1 MRYFIFTLLL
11 LVLIS
16 CDQSEEIDHHKDVVA
31 MKSEMIPF
39 DADNIEIVGELNGF
53 DIQLS
58 TKEIEVGLELISI
71 KLTNDK
77 EAKPP
82 KFSLKWKFPSQDI
95 AKFWNPNLGVNK
107 ANYYHVNVSSHS
119 TKVAPVI
126 TFMNTNDENRF
137 AFAIADALNKVHL
150 SAFIMEE
157 DAYFHCEAVFFDEP
171 YPAIN
176 VYETEI
182 IIDRRKKP
190 FYNTLTGITNWWAEK
205 DNYKPAIPPKDA
217 FKSVYSTWYSYH
229 QNLNV
234 DEIVEECRQSKEMG
248 VEVLIVDDGW
258 QTLDNKRGYAY
269 TGDWKPDRIPDMK
282 GFVDQIHDLDM
293 KFMLWYS
300 VPFIGKEAEIYPQYK
315 GKYLYYWESQGTW
328 VLDPRYPEVREFI
341 IGTYEKAI
349 NDWGLDGFK
358 LDFMG
363 FFGPSGDTE
372 FTAKDGRDYAS
383 INHAVDKLMT
393 DIMSRLKEINPDILI
408 EFRQPYIGPLMRKYG
423 NMLRA
428 ADCPNMATINR
439 VRVTDTRL
447 LAGNS
452 AVHADML
459 MWHPEDAVQ
468 HAALQ
473 ILNIIFSVPQIS
485 VRLNEVPQ
493 EHKDMIA
500 FWMDYCKQNQEV
512 LLQGDFIPQMPDHLY
527 PMISSIGKEKAIT
540 AVYDDSYVETK
551 YFKDLPAF
559 DIINARNKTEV
570 VLLNHADVAIYTM
583 TVSDCKG
590 KVIYTEIV
598 KLNEGARV
606 IPVPPSG
613 LISFVKNQKN

>member
-1 MRYFIFTLLL
+1 MRYFLIAVLLMS
-11 LVLIS
+11 LIS
-16 CDQSEEIDHHKDVVA
+16 CNQREEIDHYEGI
-31 MKSEMIPF
+31 EMMSNKTIPF
-39 DADNIEIVGELNGF
+39 VTDSIEIVGDLQGF
-53 DIQLS
+53 DIELS
-58 TKEIEVGLELISI
+58 TTSIEDGLEVVSI
-71 KLTNDK
+71 KVSSDK
-77 EAKPP
+77 AATPP

-107 ANYYHVNVSSHS
+107 ANYYNINVSSRS
-119 TKVAPVI
+119 TRVAPVV

-137 AFAIADALNKVHL
+137 AFAVADALNKVHL
-150 SAFIMEE
+150 SAYIMEE
-157 DAYFHCEAVFFDEP
+157 DAHFYCEAVFFDEP
-171 YPAIN
+171 YPALK
-176 VYETEI
+176 VYETEM
-182 IIDRRKKP
+182 IIDRRNKP
-190 FYNTLTGITNWWAEK
+190 FYNTLRDITDWWAKK
-205 DNYKPAIPPKDA
+205 DDYHPATPPQDA

-229 QNLNV
+229 QNLDV
-234 DEIVEECRQSKEMG
+234 DKIVEECRESKKMG
-248 VEVLIVDDGW
+248 IEVLIVDDGW
-258 QTLDNKRGYAY
+258 QTKDNKRGYAY
-269 TGDWKPDRIPDMK
+269 TGDWNPDRIPDMK
-282 GFVDQIHDLDM
+282 GFVDKIHDLDM

-300 VPFIGKEAEIYPQYK
+300 VPFIGKEAHIYPQYK
-315 GKYLYYWESQGTW
+315 GKYLYYWKSQGAW

-363 FFGPSGDTE
+363 FFGPGDDTK

-383 INHAVDKLMT
+383 INHAVDRLMT
-393 DIMSRLKEINPDILI
+393 DIMLRLKQINPDILI

-447 LAGNS
+447 LAGHS
-452 AVHADML
+452 AVHSDML
-459 MWHPEDAVQ
+459 MWHPEEPVQ

-485 VRLNEVPQ
+485 VRLNEVPK
-493 EHKDMIA
+493 EHKDMVA
-500 FWMDYCKQNQEV
+500 FWMAYCKENRDV
-512 LLQGDFIPQMPDHLY
+512 LLKGDFVPQKPDLLY
-527 PMISSIGKEKAIT
+527 PIITSVGKEKAIT

-551 YFKDLPAF
+551 YFKDLDAF

-570 VLLNHADVAIYTM
+570 VLLNHSDVAIYTM
-583 TVSDCKG
+583 TVRNYKG
-590 KVIYTEIV
+590 DVIYAEIV

-606 IPVPPSG
+606 ISVPPSG
-613 LISFVKNQKN
+613 IISFERNIDE